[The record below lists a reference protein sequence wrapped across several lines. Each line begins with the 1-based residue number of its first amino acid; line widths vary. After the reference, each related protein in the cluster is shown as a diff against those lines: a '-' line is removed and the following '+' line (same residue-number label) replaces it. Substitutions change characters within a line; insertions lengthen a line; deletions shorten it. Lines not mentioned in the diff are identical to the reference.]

1 MPLQWEKTAKQL
13 IELAGGQDNI
23 LRVNHCFT
31 RVRFELRD
39 EKKAEDALV
48 ETIEGVRGIIRCSNQ
63 YQVVMGYESRE
74 VCETLKRLLHPENAD
89 PDSAVTRKDRRTARP
104 VIGKVQIEAPL
115 AGEVVPL
122 SEVPDEVFSSGMMG
136 EGIAIWPE
144 EGIVTAPCDG
154 TVEMVTDNGYGIG
167 VLSEEGVNLLIH
179 VGLNTVDLES
189 GHFECRKKEGDSV
202 TKGEVLIQ
210 FDPEKVQA
218 AGCSVL
224 TPVLVTNSEDFV
236 LVRKTRKRTVRAGE
250 SLFVIV

>member
-13 IELAGGQDNI
+13 IDLVGGPDNI
-23 LRVNHCFT
+23 LRVNHCLT
-31 RVRFELRD
+31 RVRFELID
-39 EKKAEDALV
+39 EKKTEDALV
-48 ETIEGVRGIIRCSNQ
+48 ENVEGVRGIIRRPNQ

-74 VCETLKRLLHPENAD
+74 VCETLKQLLHQENVDTISHTA
-89 PDSAVTRKDRRTARP
+89 KNNRRTARP

-115 AGEVVPL
+115 AGTVVPL
-122 SEVPDEVFSSGMMG
+122 SDVPDEVFSSGMMG
-136 EGIAIWPE
+136 EGIAILPA
-144 EGIVTAPCDG
+144 EGIVTSPCDG

-189 GHFECRKKEGDSV
+189 GHFECQKKEGDFV

-210 FDPEKVQA
+210 FDPEEIQA

-224 TPVLVTNSEDFV
+224 TPVLVTNPEDFV
-236 LVRKTRKRTVRAGE
+236 LVQKTRKGTVCAGE